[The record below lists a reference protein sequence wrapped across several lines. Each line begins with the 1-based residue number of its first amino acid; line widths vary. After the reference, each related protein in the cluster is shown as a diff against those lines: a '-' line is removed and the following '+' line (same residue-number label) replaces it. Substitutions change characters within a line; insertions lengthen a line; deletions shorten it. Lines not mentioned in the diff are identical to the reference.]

1 MEKGERE
8 IEITDED
15 LREAMRE
22 IKAYLDITEE
32 DLQRIYKLALKH
44 AKERLLKRIPVRAV
58 MTEKVIA
65 VRQDTEIKEAARLL
79 SENRISGMPVIDENE
94 RVIGVVSEAD
104 ILASAGIKRE
114 SKIRDI
120 LRHLTGETVISSRR
134 GTRVGEIMSSP
145 AITVGPDEDIR
156 ETGRILEE
164 KRIKRL
170 PVVDRE
176 GKLIGIISRADIIRA
191 IGLEGLRD

>member
-1 MEKGERE
+1 MEKKEE

-32 DLQRIYKLALKH
+32 DLLRIYKLALKH
-44 AKERLLKRIPVRAV
+44 AKERLLKEIPVRAV

-114 SKIRDI
+114 SKIGDI

-156 ETGRILEE
+156 DAGRILEE

>member
-32 DLQRIYKLALKH
+32 DLLRIYKLALKH
-44 AKERLLKRIPVRAV
+44 AKERLLSRIPVRDF
-58 MTEKVIA
+58 MTEKVVT
-65 VRQDTEIKEAARLL
+65 VRGDTEIKEAARLL
-79 SENRISGMPVIDENE
+79 SENRISGMPVVDENE

-104 ILASAGIKRE
+104 ILASTGIKRE
-114 SKIRDI
+114 SKIKDI

-156 ETGRILEE
+156 DTGRILEE

-176 GKLIGIISRADIIRA
+176 GRLIGIISRADIIRA
-191 IGLEGLRD
+191 ISLEGLRD

>member
-44 AKERLLKRIPVRAV
+44 AKERLLKRIPVKAV